1 MDEELQRLA
10 RDAATHPNDEGLAR
24 RLDHALRRAGRDDER
39 RARFRF
45 KFQCP
50 LRYED
55 LAPTSDPL
63 QRSCE
68 RCQRQVRFVAN
79 VDELAEQVAQGHC
92 VAFER
97 RALEGVVARVAEDPR
112 QHSALAPGTP
122 CLVPTD
128 LEFVDLDAIE
138 GVTVGA
144 LRVFSGL
151 LAHDYRAFP
160 VEQTRGTL
168 RLAFASPPS
177 SKVLDDLRFMLG
189 LSIVPVLAAPAAV
202 DRAIERSF
210 GSAEE
215 PTEFL
220 LGDVDFVET
229 DEPV

>member
-10 RDAATHPNDEGLAR
+10 REAATHPNDEGLAR
-24 RLDHALRRAGRDDER
+24 RLDHALRRAGKDAER

-55 LAPTSDPL
+55 LTSTSDPL
-63 QRSCE
+63 LRSCD

-97 RALEGVVARVAEDPR
+97 RALEGVVARVADDPR

-128 LEFVDLDAIE
+128 LEFVDLDGFTPPAD
-138 GVTVGA
+138 A
-144 LRVFSGL
+144 LRRFYAYV
-151 LAHDYRAFP
+151 AREHRVVP
-160 VEQTRGTL
+160 VARTRDGR
-168 RLAFASPPS
+168 RLAFAATPTAESLQ
-177 SKVLDDLRFMLG
+177 VLQSLYG
-189 LSIVPVLAAPAAV
+189 TIQPVLAAPGAV
-202 DRAIERSF
+202 DRALERLF
-210 GSAEE
+210 PPE
-215 PTEFL
+215 PELEPEGYLMGDLF
-220 LGDVDFVET
+220 GDV
-229 DEPV
+229 